1 MSIQHSLKVSNG
13 IEAIHE
19 AGNVIFFLNQL
30 LLGKKLRFT
39 LSQIQAIL

>member
-1 MSIQHSLKVSNG
+1 MSILHSLKVSNG
-13 IEAIHE
+13 IEAIYE
-19 AGNVIFFLNQL
+19 AENVIFFLNQL